1 MFFPQIR
8 RYSVQVAA
16 EIVNCLREGGPVV
29 ALESTI
35 ISHGLPYPANLEMA
49 LSVEQLVRAH
59 GAVPAT
65 IGFVNGRA
73 KVGLSQGD
81 LEALA
86 RPGEKYKVSRRDI
99 PYVMARQLTGGTTIA
114 ATMILAHRAGID
126 VFATGGL
133 GGVSRPFELMDVSAD
148 LDELS
153 KTPVAVVCSGPK
165 SILDVAR
172 TMEYLETKGVPVA
185 TLADG
190 PKTLNVPGFYTRD
203 SGVASPFVLENTLEA
218 ARLVHSGKDGMRL
231 ENGYVFC
238 VPPPADIALPAE
250 YINRVIAQTQQE
262 AEQLG
267 VSGKQLTP
275 FMLGRINEKTDGL
288 SVKCNIEFVRNNAVV
303 GSKIAAEL
311 AQLRSSLQPVHQPSK
326 NPAPKPAQETTR
338 KPARAVVVG
347 SVALDSTSTVST
359 VRFQDSCPGK
369 TEYSV
374 GGVGFNVALAAA
386 AVGGPQH
393 VALVSGLNQADF
405 AGKTVMA
412 AFAERGLRTDGLIHL
427 AGRTAQYTSVH
438 DHRGDLV
445 IACADMAIVEQLAP
459 QHVVAK
465 LEQLDPNYVLM
476 DTNVSEAVMDAVFDS
491 CNGATRLLVEP
502 TSGTKARKLA
512 QTTRLGC
519 FPENRV
525 HLITPTVLE
534 LESLYN
540 AFYAAGR
547 FEAVSSW
554 FNVLDSL
561 NINSALRNRL
571 EKQPMARQY
580 LEKGVLQQAFQ
591 LLPYFPAILV
601 KDGRNGVVL
610 VEIVGSETAEDA
622 QSAAFSVLHRGRN
635 GLGLL
640 VSHYP
645 AQKIEEHSIKSVTG
659 AGDSLAGYLLARLA
673 QTRALPFAAERGALV
688 HGAQRAAVASL
699 QTTQA
704 VNYGALAREIT

>member
-1 MFFPQIR
+1 MFFQQIR
-8 RYSVQVAA
+8 RYSVQMAA
-16 EIVNCLREGGPVV
+16 EIANCVREGGPVV

-35 ISHGLPYPANLEMA
+35 ITHGLPYPANLEMA
-49 LSVEQLVRAH
+49 QSVEQLVRAH

-65 IGFVNGRA
+65 VGFVNGVP
-73 KVGLSQGD
+73 KVGLSPGD
-81 LEALA
+81 LEAMA
-86 RPGEKYKVSRRDI
+86 RPGDKHKVSRRDI

-185 TLADG
+185 TLGDG
-190 PKTLNVPGFYTRD
+190 AKTANVPGFYTRD
-203 SGVASPFVLENTLEA
+203 SGVASPFVLETALEA
-218 ARLVHSGKDGMRL
+218 ARLVHSGKDAMRL

-238 VPPPADIALPAE
+238 VPPPAAIALPAE
-250 YINRVIAQTQQE
+250 YIDRVIAETQQE
-262 AEQLG
+262 AEKLG

-311 AQLRSSLQPVHQPSK
+311 AQLRSSFQPVQQPVQDR
-326 NPAPKPAQETTR
+326 AQTSA
-338 KPARAVVVG
+338 KAVVVG
-347 SVALDSTSTVST
+347 SVALDSTSTVGT
-359 VRFQDSCPGK
+359 VRLHDSCPGR

-386 AVGGPQH
+386 AVGGPQN
-393 VALVSGLNQADF
+393 VALVSGLNQADV

-412 AFAERGLRTDGLIHL
+412 AFAKHGLRTDGLVDL

-438 DHRGDLV
+438 DGRGELV

-465 LEQLDPNYVLM
+465 LGQLDPNYVLM
-476 DTNVSEAVMDAVFDS
+476 DTNVSETVMDAVFDH
-491 CNGATRLLVEP
+491 CNGATRLVIEP

-512 QTTRLGC
+512 KTTKLGC
-519 FPENRV
+519 FPDNRV
-525 HLITPTVLE
+525 HLVTPTVLE
-534 LESLYN
+534 LESLYD
-540 AFYAAGR
+540 AFYTAGR

-554 FNVLDSL
+554 FKVLDSL
-561 NINSALRNRL
+561 NIGSALRNKL
-571 EKQPMARQY
+571 EKQPLARKY

-610 VEIVGSETAEDA
+610 VEIVGSETAEGA
-622 QSAAFSVLHRGRN
+622 PSAAFSVLHRGRN
-635 GLGLL
+635 GLGVL
-640 VSHYP
+640 VSHYAAP
-645 AQKIEEHSIKSVTG
+645 KIEEKNIKSVTG
-659 AGDSLAGYLLARLA
+659 AGDSLAGYLLAKLA
-673 QTRALPFAAERGALV
+673 QSRGLPFAADRDALV
-688 HGAQRAAVASL
+688 HGAQRAAIASL
-699 QTTQA
+699 HTPNA
-704 VNYGALAREIT
+704 VNYTALAKLDYVSTE

>member
-1 MFFPQIR
+1 MFFQQIR
-8 RYSVQVAA
+8 RYSVQIAA
-16 EIVNCLREGGPVV
+16 EIANCVREGGPVV

-35 ISHGLPYPANLEMA
+35 ITHGLPYPANLEMA
-49 LSVEQLVRAH
+49 QSVEQLVRAH

-65 IGFVNGRA
+65 VGFVNGVP
-73 KVGLSQGD
+73 KVGLSPGD
-81 LEALA
+81 LEAMA
-86 RPGEKYKVSRRDI
+86 RPGDKHKVSRRDI

-185 TLADG
+185 TLGDG
-190 PKTLNVPGFYTRD
+190 AKTANVPGFYTRD
-203 SGVASPFVLENTLEA
+203 SGVASPFVLETALEA
-218 ARLVHSGKDGMRL
+218 ARLVHSGKDAMRL

-238 VPPPADIALPAE
+238 VPPPAAIALPAE
-250 YINRVIAQTQQE
+250 YIDRVIAETQQE
-262 AEQLG
+262 AEKLG

-311 AQLRSSLQPVHQPSK
+311 AQLRSSFQPVQQPVQDR
-326 NPAPKPAQETTR
+326 AQTFA
-338 KPARAVVVG
+338 KAVVVG
-347 SVALDSTSTVST
+347 SVALDSTSTVGT
-359 VRFQDSCPGK
+359 VRLHDSCPGR

-386 AVGGPQH
+386 AVGGPQN
-393 VALVSGLNQADF
+393 VALVSGLNQADV

-412 AFAERGLRTDGLIHL
+412 AFAKHGLRTDGLVDL

-438 DHRGDLV
+438 DGRGELV

-465 LEQLDPNYVLM
+465 LGQLDPNYVLM
-476 DTNVSEAVMDAVFDS
+476 DTNVSETVMDAVFDH
-491 CNGATRLLVEP
+491 CNGATRLVIEP

-512 QTTRLGC
+512 KTTKLGC
-519 FPENRV
+519 FPDNRV
-525 HLITPTVLE
+525 HLVTPTVLE
-534 LESLYN
+534 LESLYD
-540 AFYAAGR
+540 AFYTAGR

-561 NINSALRNRL
+561 NIGSALRNKL
-571 EKQPMARQY
+571 EKQPLARKY

-610 VEIVGSETAEDA
+610 VEIVGSETAEGA
-622 QSAAFSVLHRGRN
+622 PSAAFSVLHRGRN
-635 GLGLL
+635 GLGVL
-640 VSHYP
+640 VSHYAAP
-645 AQKIEEHSIKSVTG
+645 KIEEKNIKSVTG
-659 AGDSLAGYLLARLA
+659 AGDSLAGYLLAKLA
-673 QTRALPFAAERGALV
+673 QTRGLPFAARRDALV

-699 QTTQA
+699 HTPNA
-704 VNYGALAREIT
+704 VNHTALAKLDYVSTE

>member
-1 MFFPQIR
+1 MFFQQIR
-8 RYSVQVAA
+8 RYSVQIAA
-16 EIVNCLREGGPVV
+16 EIANCVREGGPVV

-35 ISHGLPYPANLEMA
+35 ITHGLPYPANLEMA
-49 LSVEQLVRAH
+49 QSVEQLVRAH

-65 IGFVNGRA
+65 VGFVNGVP
-73 KVGLSQGD
+73 KVGLSPGD
-81 LEALA
+81 LEAMA
-86 RPGEKYKVSRRDI
+86 RPGDKHKVSRRDI

-185 TLADG
+185 TLGDG
-190 PKTLNVPGFYTRD
+190 AKTANVPGFYTRD
-203 SGVASPFVLENTLEA
+203 SGVASPFVLETALEA
-218 ARLVHSGKDGMRL
+218 ARLVHSGKDAMRL

-238 VPPPADIALPAE
+238 VPPPAAIALPAE
-250 YINRVIAQTQQE
+250 YIDRVIAETQQE
-262 AEQLG
+262 AEKLG

-275 FMLGRINEKTDGL
+275 FMLGRINEKTAGL

-311 AQLRSSLQPVHQPSK
+311 AQLRSSFQPVQQPVQDR
-326 NPAPKPAQETTR
+326 AQTSA
-338 KPARAVVVG
+338 KAVVVG
-347 SVALDSTSTVST
+347 SVALDSTSTVGT
-359 VRFQDSCPGK
+359 VRLHDSCPGR

-386 AVGGPQH
+386 AVGGPQN
-393 VALVSGLNQADF
+393 VALVSGLNQADV

-412 AFAERGLRTDGLIHL
+412 AFAEHGLRTDGLVDL

-438 DHRGDLV
+438 DGRGELV

-465 LEQLDPNYVLM
+465 LGQLDPNYVLM
-476 DTNVSEAVMDAVFDS
+476 DTNVSETVMDAVFDH
-491 CNGATRLLVEP
+491 CNGATRLVIEP

-512 QTTRLGC
+512 KTTKLGC
-519 FPENRV
+519 FPDNRV
-525 HLITPTVLE
+525 HLVTPTVLE
-534 LESLYN
+534 LESLYD
-540 AFYAAGR
+540 AFYTAGR

-561 NINSALRNRL
+561 NIGSALRNKL
-571 EKQPMARQY
+571 EKQPLARKY

-610 VEIVGSETAEDA
+610 VEIVGSETAEGA
-622 QSAAFSVLHRGRN
+622 PSAAFSVLHRGRN
-635 GLGLL
+635 GLGVL
-640 VSHYP
+640 VSHYAAP
-645 AQKIEEHSIKSVTG
+645 KIEEKNIKSVTG
-659 AGDSLAGYLLARLA
+659 AGDSLAGYLLAKLA
-673 QTRALPFAAERGALV
+673 QTRGLPFAAGRDALV

-699 QTTQA
+699 HTPNA
-704 VNYGALAREIT
+704 VNYTALAKLDYVSTE

>member
-1 MFFPQIR
+1 MFFQQIR

-16 EIVNCLREGGPVV
+16 EIVNCVREGGPVV

-49 LSVEQLVRAH
+49 QSVEQLVRAH

-65 IGFVNGRA
+65 VGFVNGVA
-73 KVGLSQGD
+73 KVGLSQAD
-81 LEALA
+81 LEAMA

-185 TLADG
+185 TLGDG
-190 PKTLNVPGFYTRD
+190 QKTMNVPGFYTRD
-203 SGVASPFVLENTLEA
+203 SGVASPFVLGNTLEA
-218 ARLVHSGKDGMRL
+218 ARLVHSGKDAMRL

-311 AQLRSSLQPVHQPSK
+311 AQLRSSFQPVHQSTR
-326 NPAPKPAQETTR
+326 NPAPQPVQETAQ

-359 VRFQDSCPGK
+359 VNFHDSCPGK

-412 AFAERGLRTDGLIHL
+412 AFAECGLRTDGLIDL

-438 DHRGDLV
+438 DHRGELV

-491 CNGATRLLVEP
+491 CNGTTRVVVEP
-502 TSGTKARKLA
+502 TSGAKARKLA
-512 QTTRLGC
+512 QTTKLGC
-519 FPENRV
+519 FPDNRV

-534 LESLYN
+534 LESLYD

-571 EKQPMARQY
+571 EKQPMARKY

-601 KDGRNGVVL
+601 KDGCNGVVL

-645 AQKIEEHSIKSVTG
+645 AQKIEEKSIKSVTG

-673 QTRALPFAAERGALV
+673 QTRGLPFAAERGALV
-688 HGAQRAAVASL
+688 DGAQRAAVASL

-704 VNYGALAREIT
+704 VNYGALARAIT

>member
-1 MFFPQIR
+1 MFFQQIR
-8 RYSVQVAA
+8 RYSVQIAA
-16 EIVNCLREGGPVV
+16 EIANCVREGGPVV

-35 ISHGLPYPANLEMA
+35 ITHGLPYPANLEMA
-49 LSVEQLVRAH
+49 QSVEQLVRAH

-65 IGFVNGRA
+65 VGFVNGVP
-73 KVGLSQGD
+73 KVGLSPGD
-81 LEALA
+81 LEAMA
-86 RPGEKYKVSRRDI
+86 RPGDKHKVSRRDI

-185 TLADG
+185 TLGDG
-190 PKTLNVPGFYTRD
+190 AKTANVPGFYTRD
-203 SGVASPFVLENTLEA
+203 SGVASPFVLETALEA
-218 ARLVHSGKDGMRL
+218 ARLVHSGKDAMRL

-238 VPPPADIALPAE
+238 VPPPAAIALPAE
-250 YINRVIAQTQQE
+250 YIDRVIAETQQE
-262 AEQLG
+262 AEKLG

-311 AQLRSSLQPVHQPSK
+311 AQLRGSFQPVQQPVQDR
-326 NPAPKPAQETTR
+326 AQTSA
-338 KPARAVVVG
+338 KAVVVG
-347 SVALDSTSTVST
+347 SVALDSTSTVGT
-359 VRFQDSCPGK
+359 VRLHDSCPGR

-386 AVGGPQH
+386 AVGGPQN
-393 VALVSGLNQADF
+393 VALVSGLNQADV

-412 AFAERGLRTDGLIHL
+412 AFAKHGLRKDGLVDL

-438 DHRGDLV
+438 DHRGELV

-465 LEQLDPNYVLM
+465 LGQLDPNYVLM
-476 DTNVSEAVMDAVFDS
+476 DTNVSETVMDAVFDH
-491 CNGATRLLVEP
+491 CNGATRLVIEP

-512 QTTRLGC
+512 KTTKLGC
-519 FPENRV
+519 FPDNRV
-525 HLITPTVLE
+525 HLVTPTVLE
-534 LESLYN
+534 LESLYD
-540 AFYAAGR
+540 AFYTAGR

-554 FNVLDSL
+554 FNVLESL
-561 NINSALRNRL
+561 NIGSALRNKL
-571 EKQPMARQY
+571 EKQPLARKY

-610 VEIVGSETAEDA
+610 VEIVGSETAEGA
-622 QSAAFSVLHRGRN
+622 PSAAFSVLHRGRN
-635 GLGLL
+635 GLGVL
-640 VSHYP
+640 VSHYAAP
-645 AQKIEEHSIKSVTG
+645 KIEEKNIKSVTG
-659 AGDSLAGYLLARLA
+659 AGDSLAGYLLAKLA
-673 QTRALPFAAERGALV
+673 QTRGLPFAADRDALV

-699 QTTQA
+699 HTPNA
-704 VNYGALAREIT
+704 VNYTALAKLDYVSTE

>member
-1 MFFPQIR
+1 MFFQQIR
-8 RYSVQVAA
+8 RYSVQIAA
-16 EIVNCLREGGPVV
+16 EIANCVREGGPVV

-35 ISHGLPYPANLEMA
+35 ITHGLPYPANLEMA
-49 LSVEQLVRAH
+49 QSVEQLVRAH

-65 IGFVNGRA
+65 VGFVNGVP
-73 KVGLSQGD
+73 KVGLSPGD
-81 LEALA
+81 LEAMA
-86 RPGEKYKVSRRDI
+86 RPGDKHKVSRRDI

-185 TLADG
+185 TLVDG
-190 PKTLNVPGFYTRD
+190 AKTANVPGFYTRD
-203 SGVASPFVLENTLEA
+203 SGVASPFVLETALEA
-218 ARLVHSGKDGMRL
+218 ARLVHSGKDAMRL

-238 VPPPADIALPAE
+238 VPPPAAIALPAE
-250 YINRVIAQTQQE
+250 YIDRVIAETQQE
-262 AEQLG
+262 AEKLG

-311 AQLRSSLQPVHQPSK
+311 AQLRSSFQPVQQPVQDR
-326 NPAPKPAQETTR
+326 AQTSA
-338 KPARAVVVG
+338 KAVVIG
-347 SVALDSTSTVST
+347 SVALDSTSTVGT
-359 VRFQDSCPGK
+359 VRLHDSCPGR

-386 AVGGPQH
+386 AVGGPQN
-393 VALVSGLNQADF
+393 VALVSGLNQADV

-412 AFAERGLRTDGLIHL
+412 AFAEHGLRTDGLVDL

-438 DHRGDLV
+438 DGRGELV

-465 LEQLDPNYVLM
+465 LGQLDPNYVLM
-476 DTNVSEAVMDAVFDS
+476 DTNVSETVMDAVFDH
-491 CNGATRLLVEP
+491 CNGATRLVIEP

-512 QTTRLGC
+512 KTTKLGC
-519 FPENRV
+519 FPDNRV
-525 HLITPTVLE
+525 HLVTPTVLE
-534 LESLYN
+534 LESLYD
-540 AFYAAGR
+540 AFYTAGR

-561 NINSALRNRL
+561 NIGSALRNKL
-571 EKQPMARQY
+571 EKQPLARKY

-610 VEIVGSETAEDA
+610 VEIVGSETAEGA
-622 QSAAFSVLHRGRN
+622 PSAAFSVLHRGRN
-635 GLGLL
+635 GLGVL
-640 VSHYP
+640 VSHYAAP
-645 AQKIEEHSIKSVTG
+645 KIEEKNIKSVTG
-659 AGDSLAGYLLARLA
+659 AGDSLAGYLLAKLA
-673 QTRALPFAAERGALV
+673 QTRGLPFAAGRDALV

-699 QTTQA
+699 HTPNA
-704 VNYGALAREIT
+704 VNYTALAKLDYVSTE